1 MVQQKFAYLMKV
13 LENVIFCRTFKQ
25 KKDTVKIDG
34 TSLFQKLYK
43 IFDLQFLLLCI
54 QHLLVDHQN
63 NYSFIK
69 TPTFFG
75 LNQTKTSINKIYP
88 S

>member
-1 MVQQKFAYLMKV
+1 MVQQKFAYLMEV

-34 TSLFQKLYK
+34 TSLFQMLYK
-43 IFDLQFLLLCI
+43 IFDRQFLLLCI

-69 TPTFFG
+69 TPTLFG